1 MAKSSRGTTYTRRRE
16 IEQMFETDTFLSYDC
31 LMQKYP
37 GLSHMTIRRDIDYL
51 VDKGVC
57 IKELKGARSVK
68 MLAACS
74 HSTER
79 NENIEGKRKIA
90 ARAISFMKPDTKIFL
105 DAGEISVLIAEMIPD
120 AGYHIL
126 TNGIEVA
133 AKLVQKSNPIVELIG
148 GLVSRTNVATVG
160 KDAMRS
166 MRYYGD
172 AEMAF
177 ICPDGL
183 SDDGKLMGDNIAE
196 SEIKASISML
206 SYPRFTIALI
216 DSSKYHKD
224 NGVKIATIR
233 QMNTI
238 ISDTTLPES
247 VMETKDNA
255 NVNFITA

>member
-105 DAGEISVLIAEMIPD
+105 DAGEISVMIAEMIPD
-120 AGYHIL
+120 ARYHIL

-133 AKLVQKSNPIVELIG
+133 AKLIQKSNPIVELIG
-148 GLVSRTNVATVG
+148 GLVSRMNAATVG
-160 KDAMRS
+160 KDTMRF
-166 MRYYGD
+166 MMDDD

-183 SDDGKLMGDNIAE
+183 SDTGQLMGDNIAE
-196 SEIKASISML
+196 SEIKCSASMHFHH
-206 SYPRFTIALI
+206 RFTIALI
-216 DSSKYHKD
+216 DSSRYHKD
-224 NGVKIATIR
+224 SGVEIATIC

-247 VMETKDNA
+247 VVENKLDSD
-255 NVNFITA
+255 VNLITA